1 MIGKNVG
8 ERLRELRQQRGVA
21 VSRIP
26 GPGLPEE
33 EVKTI
38 ERDARDPDVAELR
51 ILSERLDCP
60 PAFPGH
66 GITDQQVTDLYA
78 RMGRAETALRAR
90 EVQEAG
96 QELARLGAEPALEFL
111 PDLRRRVG
119 YGSARALEATG
130 NWPAAIEQLRT
141 LLEEAC
147 SARAEIAAALADA
160 EVEFREQRISIALV
174 LCRCHREAGEL
185 QAAVRVG
192 EEALDREEPLGW
204 TDRLVELASTLL
216 AAYIERGDRER
227 MTQFATQLLE
237 EADRLGSPRAIVAAS
252 WNSAVVAHVL
262 GDFLEADHLS
272 NRAIR
277 LQATLDDPLEVG
289 RLRMCMAEYALRYAL
304 EDIGIEKVD
313 RMLTTAHAELVA
325 ASAHPGDIAS
335 CLLSLA
341 RVDLLRGR
349 PEQALD
355 RGLKTV
361 ERLAGMVGPVA
372 VEAHQLLAQV
382 YQALGRVEEAVVAQ
396 TGAARELER
405 MKALRRASEAWMAV
419 ADLYDGA
426 GQPDQRHAAL
436 RQALTCVEL

>member
-1 MIGKNVG
+1 VIGKSVG
-8 ERLRELRQQRGVA
+8 ERLRALRRQRDMTVQQVA
-21 VSRIP
+21 
-26 GPGLPEE
+26 GAGLPEE
-33 EVKTI
+33 EVEAI
-38 ERDARDPDVAELR
+38 ERDARAPDAAELR
-51 ILSERLDCP
+51 TLAERLGCSL
-60 PAFPGH
+60 AFMAH
-66 GITDQQVTDLYA
+66 GITDRQVA
-78 RMGRAETALRAR
+78 GLRAR
-90 EVQEAG
+90 MDRAEAALHAGAVQEAG
-96 QELARLGAEPALEFL
+96 QEFARLGAEPALGFL

-119 YGSARALEATG
+119 YGSALALEAVG
-130 NWPAAIEQLRT
+130 NRSAAIEQLET

-147 SARAEIAAALADA
+147 SVRAETAAVLADA
-160 EVEFREQRISIALV
+160 EVEFREQRISIALA
-174 LCRCHREAGEL
+174 LCRCHREMGEL

-237 EADRLGSPRAIVAAS
+237 EADRIRSPRAIVAAS
-252 WNSAVVAHVL
+252 WNSAMVSYIL
-262 GDFLEADHLS
+262 GDPLEADHLS

-277 LQATLDDPLEVG
+277 LQATLDDPLKVG
-289 RLRMCMAEYALRYAL
+289 RLRMCMAVHALLHAVD
-304 EDIGIEKVD
+304 DIDIEKVD
-313 RMLTTAHAELVA
+313 RMLTQAHAELVA

-349 PEQALD
+349 PERALD

-361 ERLAGMVGPVA
+361 ERLAGVVGPVA

-382 YQALGRVEEAVVAQ
+382 YQALGRLEEAVVAQ

-436 RQALTCVEL
+436 RQALECAAL

>member
-1 MIGKNVG
+1 M
-8 ERLRELRQQRGVA
+8 
-21 VSRIP
+21 
-26 GPGLPEE
+26 
-33 EVKTI
+33 I

-51 ILSERLDCP
+51 ILAERLNCP
-60 PAFPGH
+60 PAFAGH
-66 GITDQQVTDLYA
+66 GITDQQVAGLYA
-78 RMGRAETALRAR
+78 RMKHAETALRAG
-90 EVQEAG
+90 EVERAG
-96 QELARLGAEPALEFL
+96 QEFARLGTESALGLL

-119 YGSARALEATG
+119 YGSALALEATG
-130 NWPAAIEQLRT
+130 NRPAAIEQLRM

-147 SARAEIAAALADA
+147 SMRAEIAAVLADVEA
-160 EVEFREQRISIALV
+160 EFREQRISIALA
-174 LCRCHREAGEL
+174 LCRCHREVGEL
-185 QAAVRVG
+185 QAAIQVG

-237 EADRLGSPRAIVAAS
+237 EADLLGSSRAIVAAS
-252 WNSAVVAHVL
+252 WNSAMVAHIL

-272 NRAIR
+272 NRALR
-277 LQATLDDPLEVG
+277 LQATLDDPLAVG
-289 RLRMCMAEYALRYAL
+289 RLRMCMAVHALLYAV
-304 EDIGIEKVD
+304 EDIDIEKVD

-361 ERLAGMVGPVA
+361 ERLAGVVGPVA

-436 RQALTCVEL
+436 RQALTCAEL